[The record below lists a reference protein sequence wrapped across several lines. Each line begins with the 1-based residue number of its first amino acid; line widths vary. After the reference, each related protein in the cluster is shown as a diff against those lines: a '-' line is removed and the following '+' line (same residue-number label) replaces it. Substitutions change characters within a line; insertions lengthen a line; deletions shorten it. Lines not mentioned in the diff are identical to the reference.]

1 MPRKLNT
8 YLLIKKPK
16 SELLDYD
23 EYDNTITEVIFRCYG
38 VSLCIDL
45 NIDIREYVESNN
57 KEAILAILSERSLIG
72 IYVNS
77 DCVFVNSDCVLKSDN
92 TGNDKHILYMTG
104 EMSTWLY
111 RDIMIEYNDNDEYYN
126 KLYDF
131 KNMILCVTRYLVE
144 KGLLE
149 NEVRI

>member
-1 MPRKLNT
+1 
-8 YLLIKKPK
+8 
-16 SELLDYD
+16 
-23 EYDNTITEVIFRCYG
+23 
-38 VSLCIDL
+38 
-45 NIDIREYVESNN
+45 
-57 KEAILAILSERSLIG
+57 
-72 IYVNS
+72 
-77 DCVFVNSDCVLKSDN
+77 
-92 TGNDKHILYMTG
+92 MTG